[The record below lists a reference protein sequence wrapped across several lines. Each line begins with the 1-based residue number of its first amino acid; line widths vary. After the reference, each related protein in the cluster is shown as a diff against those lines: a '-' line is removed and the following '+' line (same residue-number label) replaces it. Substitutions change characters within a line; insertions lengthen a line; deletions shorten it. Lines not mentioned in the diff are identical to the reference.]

1 MSLLYKKYVVYI
13 LGRTTIAIKDTTKK
27 RFIKARGAM
36 EIVNGKHRSEDD
48 VLNELLAFYE
58 KNK

>member
-1 MSLLYKKYVVYI
+1 MYI
-13 LGRTTIAIKDTTKK
+13 LGRTTIAIKDTTKT
-27 RFIKARGAM
+27 RFIKSKGMM
-36 EIVNGKHRSEDD
+36 EIVNGNRRSEDD